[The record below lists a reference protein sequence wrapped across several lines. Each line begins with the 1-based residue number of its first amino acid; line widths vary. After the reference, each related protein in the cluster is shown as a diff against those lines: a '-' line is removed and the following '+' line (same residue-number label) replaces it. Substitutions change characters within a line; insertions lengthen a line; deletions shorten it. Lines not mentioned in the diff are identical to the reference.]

1 MPLFLKKLPYHNILL
16 QCLSCFFLLQISA
29 SDIYAQGPM
38 EPTSTTKVDSIY
50 ILTIHHTQPSEAD
63 HSRTIQVDVKYKL
76 VSKSRGKLMIGLD
89 LRETGRFRMLGEIE
103 QIVEPGSGRH
113 TFQTTLT
120 AEQWSGDKPFSVYV
134 NLSEFPHPNRWT
146 PLANDREVLLLTP

>member
-1 MPLFLKKLPYHNILL
+1 MPLFLEKLSYHNNLL
-16 QCLSCFFLLQISA
+16 KCISSFFLLQISA
-29 SDIYAQGPM
+29 SVIYAQGPM
-38 EPTSTTKVDSIY
+38 EPTSTTKVDSIH
-50 ILTIHHTQPSEAD
+50 ILTIYHSQPSEAD

-89 LRETGRFRMLGEIE
+89 LGETGRFRMLGEIE
-103 QIVEPGSGRH
+103 QIVEQSTGRH

-120 AEQWSGDKPFSVYV
+120 EEQWNGDKPFSVYV
-134 NLSEFPHPNRWT
+134 NLSEYPHPSRWT